1 MKEIIEILMK
11 RDGLSFDNASDVVND
26 LREQLTLMVD
36 EGSGLTEI
44 QDYFSDELGLEPDY
58 LFEIL
63 DF

>member
-44 QDYFSDELGLEPDY
+44 EDYFSDELGLEPDY
-58 LFEIL
+58 LFEVL

>member
-44 QDYFSDELGLEPDY
+44 EDYFSDELGLEPDY